1 MTVPVFFEA
10 ARLDPAISQ
19 GAQGGPVVMGRVKTY
34 QPDGRL
40 QQNFASALPL
50 HKYDVSYAL
59 RSAAD
64 FQTILDIFYVVMF
77 TPYLGFRFKDWRDY
91 TATQL
96 NSKLTFITG
105 STWQLQRAYV
115 FGSVT
120 VLRDIVKPVA
130 SPAPVIKRT
139 RSAAVTTATATV
151 DTTTGIATISGHAG
165 GDTYTWEGEFDV
177 PVTFTD
183 DDWTS
188 TLEVNTDNLHVRSA
202 SIALEEIRL

>member
-1 MTVPVFFEA
+1 MTVPAFLEQ
-10 ARLDPAISQ
+10 RLDPAISE
-19 GAQGGPVVMGRVKTY
+19 GARGGPIVPGRTKTY
-34 QPDGRL
+34 LPNGAL
-40 QQNFASALPL
+40 QQNFSTTLPL

-64 FQTILDIFYVVMF
+64 FQIILDIFYVVMF

-91 TATQL
+91 LATQA
-96 NSKLTFITG
+96 NTRLTFITG
-105 STWQLQRAYV
+105 TTWQLQRVYTFATIV
-115 FGSVT
+115 
-120 VLRDIVKPVA
+120 VLRDIFKPCA

-139 RSAAVTTATATV
+139 RSAVVTTATATV

-177 PVTFTD
+177 PVQFTD
-183 DDWTS
+183 DEWPS
-188 TLEVNTDNLHVRSA
+188 TLEVNVDDLHVQSA